1 MTWRVGVL
9 GATGA
14 VGQKMIQGLSD
25 HPWFRITEVAAS
37 ERSAG
42 KSYAEAVRW
51 MQNSAIPPGVADL
64 EVKPVQP
71 GLECDFVLSALDSSV
86 AGPVEEEFA
95 RAGYPV
101 ISNCRNH
108 RMDEDVPL
116 VIPEVNPDHL
126 DLIPWQKERRG
137 FSTGY
142 LVTNPNCSTVGLA
155 LALKPLDDA
164 FGVEEVFV
172 VTMQALSGAGYPGVP
187 SLDALDN
194 VIPFIGG
201 EEEKMQTEPRKI
213 LGRLVRHSVEFAALK
228 LSAHCNRVPVLDGH
242 LESVTVRLKSKAS
255 AEAVS
260 EALSR
265 FSGEPQRLGLPTAP
279 EHPILVSEEADRP
292 QPRRDRDAG
301 KGMSISVG
309 RIRPCSIA
317 DFKFTVLVHNTVRGA
332 AGAAILNAEL
342 LADRGLLPH
351 RDRVEVN
358 DGVVAEEQ
366 V

>member
-14 VGQKMIQGLSD
+14 VGQKMIRCLAG
-25 HPWFRITEVAAS
+25 HPWFRVTEVAAS

-42 KSYAEAVRW
+42 KTYAEAARW
-51 MQNSAIPPGVADL
+51 REDTALPGDVAAL
-64 EVKPVQP
+64 EVKYAEP

-86 AGPVEEEFA
+86 AGGIEEQFA
-95 RAGYPV
+95 RAGYPAV
-101 ISNCRNH
+101 SNSRNH
-108 RMDEDVPL
+108 RMEEDVPL
-116 VIPEVNPDHL
+116 VISEVNPDHL
-126 DLIPWQKERRG
+126 NLVHRQKELRG

-142 LVTNPNCSTVGLA
+142 IVTNPNCSTIGLA
-155 LALKPLDDA
+155 MALKPLDDA
-164 FGVEEVFV
+164 FGVSEVFV
-172 VTMQALSGAGYPGVP
+172 VTMQALSGAGYPGVA
-187 SLDALDN
+187 SLDAIEN
-194 VIPFIGG
+194 VIPYISG

-213 LGRLVRHSVEFAALK
+213 LGTLAGNSVHFADFK

-255 AEAVS
+255 AADVRK
-260 EALSR
+260 ALAN

-279 EHPILVSEEADRP
+279 KHPIVVSEEADRP
-292 QPRRDRDAG
+292 QPRKDRNAG
-301 KGMSISVG
+301 KGMTVTVG
-309 RIRPCSIA
+309 RIRPCEIL
-317 DFKFTVLVHNTVRGA
+317 DFRFTVLVHNTIRGA

-351 RDRVEVN
+351 RDRVE
-358 DGVVAEEQ
+358 DGVVAKGR